1 MRYHC
6 LQIHGHFIGIEGNTK
21 SIYNALL
28 TGEVKV
34 EEGEAATVAL
44 EKDDLEGVIRSQ
56 SEQRFRPCPLLP
68 VGTTAFDKNFH
79 GVPYIKKEFDF
90 KRLIDGIKKD
100 YGDEVAE
107 IEIIYECQFKNKMKT
122 PGTKEYQFFNSPE
135 ASLRPNSKK
144 PPPMVIR
151 DGLRGGCVE
160 LMCLSAEA
168 DIEYDVFYQDINR
181 LVHFLVKVFIVNV
194 TIGS

>member
-1 MRYHC
+1 M
-6 LQIHGHFIGIEGNTK
+6 
-21 SIYNALL
+21 
-28 TGEVKV
+28 
-34 EEGEAATVAL
+34 
-44 EKDDLEGVIRSQ
+44 
-56 SEQRFRPCPLLP
+56 
-68 VGTTAFDKNFH
+68 
-79 GVPYIKKEFDF
+79 PYIKKEFDF

-144 PPPMVIR
+144 PPPMAIR

-168 DIEYDVFYQDINR
+168 DMEYDVFYQDINR

-194 TIGS
+194 NDDRFLTKFSFHLFLLASILTHSQASIYSGWWRAFAGGKNDKSIPA

>member
-1 MRYHC
+1 M
-6 LQIHGHFIGIEGNTK
+6 QIHGHFIGIEGNTK

-100 YGDEVAE
+100 Y
-107 IEIIYECQFKNKMKT
+107 
-122 PGTKEYQFFNSPE
+122 
-135 ASLRPNSKK
+135 
-144 PPPMVIR
+144 
-151 DGLRGGCVE
+151 
-160 LMCLSAEA
+160 
-168 DIEYDVFYQDINR
+168 
-181 LVHFLVKVFIVNV
+181 
-194 TIGS
+194 